1 MSDRTAKLLKLTAM
15 DREGLGVFSACAQ
28 DALTRMGEMTW
39 RPKERR
45 FVLTAN
51 RYMWETN
58 AGRGD
63 EGNNDG
69 ELHYRVRTGM
79 HFNGVLGVQS
89 QGLLRENLNGLISLL
104 AIEVEGE
111 ENDTGEG
118 AGNLF
123 LTLVFAAGGRIRLE
137 VECIDCVLTDLGDPW
152 TTRSKPDHG
161 LDQPVQDKQ

>member
-1 MSDRTAKLLKLTAM
+1 MSGKTAKPLKLTAQ
-15 DREGLGVFSACAQ
+15 DREGLGIFSACVQ

-51 RYMWETN
+51 RYMWEVDSGS
-58 AGRGD
+58 AGADSEGD
-63 EGNNDG
+63 
-69 ELHYRVRTGM
+69 LHYRIRTGM

-89 QGLLRENLNGLISLL
+89 QGLMRENLNGWISLL
-104 AIEVEGE
+104 AIEVDGD

-123 LTLVFAAGGRIRLE
+123 VTLVFAAGGRIRLE
-137 VECIDCVLTDLGDPW
+137 VECIDCALSDMDDPW
-152 TTRSKPDHG
+152 TTRAKPDHE
-161 LDQPVQDKQ
+161 LDNPVRDKQ